1 MAWRYFWC
9 SRGYLLILLSFIGTV
24 LALEGENKL
33 PANIQNA
40 QSTPLISQSAKY
52 FAGFLPNDYSDKLL
66 SNLIDHKGVTGTATE
81 AINKMIDDS
90 VSIVKKP
97 LELLNDEKTN

>member
-1 MAWRYFWC
+1 MSESPIAHLPADLGR
-9 SRGYLLILLSFIGTV
+9 LAVALLSG
-24 LALEGENKL
+24 G
-33 PANIQNA
+33 
-40 QSTPLISQSAKY
+40 
-52 FAGFLPNDYSDKLL
+52 
-66 SNLIDHKGVTGTATE
+66 TGTATE